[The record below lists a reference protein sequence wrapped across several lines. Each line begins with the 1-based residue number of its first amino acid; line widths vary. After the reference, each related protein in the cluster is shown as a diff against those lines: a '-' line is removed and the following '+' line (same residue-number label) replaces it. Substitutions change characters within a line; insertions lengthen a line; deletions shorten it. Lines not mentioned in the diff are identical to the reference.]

1 MGRFRR
7 FARATPGLARRPRQP
22 LRVNLA
28 DRERAAQLTVRLV
41 LLRRLTAQ
49 NGHPHRYAGIVRSV
63 PDPHVHAQ
71 LRAEGAVGEAEAVA
85 IAELM
90 QALAAPSRVRLLYAL
105 RDGEAGVGELAD
117 RAGVTPSA
125 ASQQLRILRHL
136 RFVATRRDGRAVLY
150 RLHDGH
156 VAALLDE
163 VRNHLDHATLGWT
176 APAAQEAKKT

>member
-1 MGRFRR
+1 M
-7 FARATPGLARRPRQP
+7 P
-22 LRVNLA
+22 
-28 DRERAAQLTVRLV
+28 DAA
-41 LLRRLTAQ
+41 
-49 NGHPHRYAGIVRSV
+49 
-63 PDPHVHAQ
+63 VHAH
-71 LRAEGAVGEAEAVA
+71 LRTAGPVGETEAVA

-105 RDGEAGVGELAD
+105 HEGESGVGELAE

-136 RFVATRRDGRAVLY
+136 RFVAMRREGRSILY

-163 VRNHLDHATLGWT
+163 VRNHLDHAALGWT
-176 APAAQEAKKT
+176 APAAEETARA

>member
-1 MGRFRR
+1 M
-7 FARATPGLARRPRQP
+7 
-22 LRVNLA
+22 
-28 DRERAAQLTVRLV
+28 
-41 LLRRLTAQ
+41 
-49 NGHPHRYAGIVRSV
+49 
-63 PDPHVHAQ
+63 PDPALHAQ
-71 LRAEGAVGEAEAVA
+71 LRAAGAVGEPESEA

-105 RDGEAGVGELAD
+105 REGEAGVNELAE

-136 RFVATRRDGRAVLY
+136 RFVATRRDGRSILY

-156 VAALLDE
+156 VAGLLDE

-176 APAAQEAKKT
+176 APASRATSTA